1 MTGNGRTQVR
11 AASLLNAQ
19 GTINSLGSLDM
30 QFSDRLDNGQGR
42 IFSALSQ
49 TLRGRPSPTR
59 RVGWAARSWRAISDG
74 FDNTEGS
81 VQSQQEAQLAA
92 DWLDNA
98 KGVMQSAQN
107 LALRIKQ
114 DIDNRSGKVSAQ
126 EQLSVQ
132 GPLTVSTLAP
142 SITPAASGWRARG

>member
-49 TLRGRPSPTR
+49 TLRG
-59 RVGWAARSWRAISDG
+59 
-74 FDNTEGS
+74 
-81 VQSQQEAQLAA
+81 
-92 DWLDNA
+92 
-98 KGVMQSAQN
+98 
-107 LALRIKQ
+107 
-114 DIDNRSGKVSAQ
+114 
-126 EQLSVQ
+126 
-132 GPLTVSTLAP
+132 
-142 SITPAASGWRARG
+142 

>member
-1 MTGNGRTQVR
+1 M
-11 AASLLNAQ
+11 
-19 GTINSLGSLDM
+19 
-30 QFSDRLDNGQGR
+30 DRGV
-42 IFSALSQ
+42 FSARC
-49 TLRGRPSPTR
+49 LRRSGADHLQRAGLDGQP
-59 RVGWAARSWRAISDG
+59 GSWRAISDG